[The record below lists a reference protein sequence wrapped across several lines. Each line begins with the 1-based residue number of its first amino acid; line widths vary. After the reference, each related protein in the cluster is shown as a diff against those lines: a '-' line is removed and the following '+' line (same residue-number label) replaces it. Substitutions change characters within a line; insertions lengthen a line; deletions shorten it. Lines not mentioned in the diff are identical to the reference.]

1 MHLNENDAPVS
12 STHPVYDSMRDAW
25 ELVDDLWGGTRR
37 MREQSTKW
45 LPKAEGEEDNRYRI
59 RLAKTFLH
67 EGFKDTIEK
76 LVGKP
81 FSKPVTVSGEVS
93 ESLQRIFDDM
103 DLQRTSLTQ
112 VAQQVMACAM
122 RYGLC
127 HVLVDYPRQSGN
139 LAQQRSGDAR
149 PYVNMLHPGQVFNW
163 RWTEN
168 AFGRQMLS
176 QVRIWSKEVQD
187 VGEFESREVETI
199 LVLSAPAV
207 DEMGNPLGTRG
218 TWERWEF
225 DDDKKKW
232 QSVESGEHFFPG
244 IPLVSYYTDRVAQMR
259 GVPPFERVAWL
270 NIQHWQS
277 SSEQNNALSYARTPI
292 LYESGADS
300 DEEGQGA
307 TIAVGAGAFHSN
319 INPEAKLSYVETS
332 GAALGEGWK
341 DLDRLES
348 RMQVLGAQPMVEQ
361 SVARTATE
369 AGIHEGR
376 STTKIQQW
384 VRDLQDF
391 LHDLLSTMRQWPGQ
405 EDVLRVPEDIGFDV
419 FNEFTLELRGMADA
433 EILLKLKA
441 SQSLDTVTL
450 LAELKRRGFFAEDV
464 EIEDIMERLEEEVAK
479 IQAQLM
485 AEREEGLSF
494 EEGGDADDE
503 AA

>member
-12 STHPVYDSMRDAW
+12 STHPTYDTMVDAW

-45 LPKAEGEEDNRYRI
+45 LPKAEGEEDKRYRI

-81 FSKPVTVSGEVS
+81 FSKPVTVTGEVS
-93 ESLQRIFDDM
+93 ESLQRVFDDM
-103 DLQRTSLTQ
+103 DLQNTSLTQ
-112 VAQQVMACAM
+112 TAQHVMSCAM

-127 HVLVDYPRQSGN
+127 HVLVDYPRQSGD
-139 LAQQRSGDAR
+139 LTQQRSGDAR
-149 PYVNMLHPGQVFNW
+149 PYVNRLHPAQVFNW
-163 RWTEN
+163 RWREN
-168 AFGRQMLS
+168 EFGRRMLS
-176 QVRIWSKEVQD
+176 HVRIWSKEVMD
-187 VGEFESREVETI
+187 VGEFETREVETI
-199 LVLSAPAV
+199 LVMSAPESEGV
-207 DEMGNPLGTRG
+207 RG
-218 TWERWEF
+218 TWERWEY
-225 DDDKKKW
+225 DDDKRKW
-232 QSVESGEHFFPG
+232 MPVEMGDHFFPG
-244 IPLVSYYTDRVAQMR
+244 IPLVSYYTDRIAQMQ
-259 GVPPFERVAWL
+259 GAPPFERVAWL
-270 NIQHWQS
+270 NVQHWQS

-292 LYESGADS
+292 LYEAGAESD
-300 DEEGQGA
+300 DEEQGT

-319 INPEAKLSYVETS
+319 INPEASLTYVETS

-361 SVARTATE
+361 TVAKTATE

-391 LHDLLSTMRQWPGQ
+391 LHDLLNTMRMWPGQ
-405 EDVLRVPEDIGFDV
+405 EDALRVPEDLGFDV

-450 LAELKRRGFFAEDV
+450 LSELKRRGFFAEDV
-464 EIEDIMERLEEEVAK
+464 EIEDVMERLEEEVAK
-479 IQAQLM
+479 IQAQLA
-485 AEREEGLSF
+485 AEQQAGMSF
-494 EEGGDADDE
+494 EDGDDADD
-503 AA
+503 AAA